1 MNFKTFATK
10 QFWLSLSKN
19 RHFGHQAVKT
29 YYALA
34 EACLIGAVSGVAA
47 LLLKQGVG
55 FVDGFRLALVEEQ
68 GIWILPLFGF
78 TLCWLAG
85 WLVEHVSPSARG
97 GGVSQVKAALAKFPI
112 PLTLRVAAVKTIGA
126 ILVLGGG
133 LTLGRRGSTVHIGA
147 ALAGQLS
154 QWVPTSPQHRRQMI
168 AAGAAAGLA
177 AGFNTPIA
185 GVLFVVEELSRDM
198 SGLTLETSILAS
210 FTGSVVSRLLL
221 GSAVL
226 DLPQAMLAPSIAN
239 HFAAL
244 DIPFYI
250 LLGIAAGVLGV
261 LFNRGMLW
269 SRELHRRLNIPM
281 SWRLGWVGLIS
292 GAVIALAPEI
302 FRSHAGVRDLLIT
315 GEADLPQA
323 AIAFILHCTLT
334 ILASGAGAPGGL
346 FAPSLV
352 LGSALGALIG
362 GIGLLFGGVSS
373 QTTYAFVG
381 MGAFFT
387 GVARVPVTAI
397 VIVFELTTDF
407 QLVLPLMISSVFAY
421 GVGEALH
428 KGSLYQHLLHAS
440 GIQLKDEEGNRD
452 VLEDLIA
459 ADVLQP
465 RVETLSLNITV
476 DEAIK
481 AFSRSEHRGF
491 PVVDGGNLVGM
502 VTESQFANLGGISR
516 KSPLS
521 KIMTPR
527 PIAVHSEATLSD
539 VLYLMDRYHI
549 SHLPVT
555 EGQRLVGIIT
565 RTDLIHATADRL
577 KVNQSQ
583 GDREPDPSYSIYH
596 VRAPATGKGRIL
608 LPLSN
613 PGTAAMMLEIG
624 LAIAREKNCELE
636 CLHVILVPL
645 HSSPAQTAVD
655 VGESHRLLEMAQD
668 LAEDWQ
674 IPLHLQIRVAHDA
687 ARAILDTIR
696 ERHISLLLMGWKGF
710 TATPDKIFGDAIDTL
725 IRQASCDVVL
735 VKLGRQKHSYP
746 LAPAH
751 FSTWLIPTAGGPN
764 VRRAMDLLPA
774 FALLAPSPRLL
785 VCQIY
790 PPDGKEIDTTML
802 DATADRLRKRME
814 TVVQAVSWRSD
825 APVDAIVQLAAVK
838 QCDLTIIGASREG
851 LLQQAVY
858 GNIPEAIAS
867 GIESTVILVRGA
879 LN

>member
-1 MNFKTFATK
+1 MKLKTFATK
-10 QFWLSLSKN
+10 QFWSSFPKN

-34 EACLIGAVSGVAA
+34 EACLIGAVSGIAA

-55 FVDGFRLALVEEQ
+55 FVGRFRLSLVEEY

-78 TLCWLAG
+78 LLCWIAG
-85 WLVEHVSPSARG
+85 WMVEHLSPSASG

-126 ILVLGGG
+126 ILVLGAG

-210 FTGSVVSRLLL
+210 FTGSVVSRLL
-221 GSAVL
+221 GSAAL
-226 DLPQAMLAPSIAN
+226 DLPQAMLAPRIAN
-239 HFAAL
+239 HFTAL

-261 LFNRGMLW
+261 IFNRGMLL
-269 SRELHRRLNIPM
+269 SREVHRSLNLPM
-281 SWRLGWVGLIS
+281 SWRLGIVGLLS
-292 GAVIALAPEI
+292 ATAIALAPDV
-302 FRSHAGVRDLLIT
+302 FRNNAGVRDFLIA
-315 GEADLPQA
+315 GDADLGQA
-323 AIAFILHCTLT
+323 EVAFLLHFTLT

-352 LGSALGALIG
+352 IGSALGSLIG
-362 GIGLLFGGVSS
+362 GLGLLLGGVSS

-397 VIVFELTTDF
+397 VIVFELTADF
-407 QLVLPLMISSVFAY
+407 QLVLPLMISSVVAY
-421 GVGEALH
+421 GVGEALK
-428 KGSLYQHLLHAS
+428 KGSLYQHLLEAS
-440 GIQLKDEEGNRD
+440 GIKLKDEEGSRD

-459 ADVLQP
+459 ADVMQP
-465 RVETLSLNITV
+465 RVETLPLNITV
-476 DEAIK
+476 EEAIQ
-481 AFSRSEHRGF
+481 AFSKSEHRGF
-491 PVVDGGNLVGM
+491 PVLDKGNLVG
-502 VTESQFANLGGISR
+502 TIAESQLANLGGISV

-521 KIMTPR
+521 TIMIPR
-527 PIAVHSEATLSD
+527 PIAVHPEATLSD

-583 GDREPDPSYSIYH
+583 GNREPDPSYSIYH

-613 PGTAAMMLEIG
+613 PGTAPMMIEIG
-624 LAIAREKNCELE
+624 LAMAREQDCELE

-645 HSSPAQTAVD
+645 HVSPPEAAVD
-655 VGESHRLLEMAQD
+655 VEESHKLLEMAQI
-668 LAEDWQ
+668 LAEDWN
-674 IPLHLQIRVAHDA
+674 ISLHLQIRVAHDA
-687 ARAILDTIR
+687 ARAILDAIR
-696 ERHISLLLMGWKGF
+696 ERHISILLMGWKGF

-725 IRQASCDVVL
+725 VHQAACDVVL
-735 VKLGRQKHSYP
+735 VKLGKQKYSYP
-746 LAPAH
+746 LTPAKT
-751 FSTWLIPTAGGPN
+751 STWLIPTAGGPN
-764 VRRAMDLLPA
+764 VRRAIDLLPA
-774 FALLAPSPRLL
+774 FSLLAPCPRLL

-790 PPDGKEIDTTML
+790 PPNGKEIDTTML
-802 DATADRLRKRME
+802 DETADILRQRLK
-814 TVVQAVSWRSD
+814 TVVQSVSWRSD
-825 APVDAIVQLAAVK
+825 SPVDAIVQLAGVQ
-838 QCDLTIIGASREG
+838 QCHLTIIGASREG
-851 LLQQAVY
+851 LMQQAVR

-867 GIESTVILVRGA
+867 GIDSTVILVRGA
-879 LN
+879 LD

>member
-1 MNFKTFATK
+1 MKLKTFATK
-10 QFWLSLSKN
+10 EFWSSFPKN

-55 FVDGFRLALVEEQ
+55 LVGRFRLSLVEEQ

-78 TLCWLAG
+78 TLCWIAG
-85 WLVEHVSPSARG
+85 WLVEHLSPAASG

-112 PLTLRVAAVKTIGA
+112 PLTLRVAAVKTMGA
-126 ILVLGGG
+126 ILVLGAG

-210 FTGSVVSRLLL
+210 FTGSVVSRLL
-221 GSAVL
+221 GSAAL
-226 DLPQAMLAPSIAN
+226 DLPQAMLAPRIAN
-239 HFAAL
+239 HFTAL

-261 LFNRGMLW
+261 VFNRGMLL
-269 SRELHRRLNIPM
+269 SREFHRSLNIPM
-281 SWRLGWVGLIS
+281 SWRLGVVGLLS
-292 GAVIALAPEI
+292 ATVVAFAPEV
-302 FRSHAGVRDLLIT
+302 FRNNAGVRDVLIA
-315 GEADLPQA
+315 GDADLQQA
-323 AIAFILHCTLT
+323 EIAFLLHFTLT
-334 ILASGAGAPGGL
+334 MLASGAGAPGGL

-352 LGSALGALIG
+352 IGSALGSLIG
-362 GIGLLFGGVSS
+362 ALGGVSS

-397 VIVFELTTDF
+397 VIVFELTADF
-407 QLVLPLMISSVFAY
+407 QLVLPLMISSVVAY
-421 GVGEALH
+421 GVGEALK
-428 KGSLYQHLLHAS
+428 KGSLYQHLLEAS
-440 GIQLKDEEGNRD
+440 GIKLKDEEGNRD

-465 RVETLSLNITV
+465 RVETLPLDISV
-476 DEAIK
+476 EEALQV
-481 AFSRSEHRGF
+481 FSESEHRGF
-491 PVVDGGNLVGM
+491 PVVDEGNLVGM
-502 VTESQFANLGGISR
+502 VTESQLANLGGISR

-521 KIMTPR
+521 KLMTPR
-527 PIAVHSEATLSD
+527 PIAVHPEATLSD

-613 PGTAAMMLEIG
+613 PGTAAMMIEIG
-624 LAIAREKNCELE
+624 LAIAREQDCELE

-645 HSSPAQTAVD
+645 HISPPRAAVD
-655 VGESHRLLEMAQD
+655 VGESHKLLEIAKD
-668 LAEDWQ
+668 LARDLHV
-674 IPLHLQIRVAHDA
+674 PLHLQIRVAHDA
-687 ARAILDTIR
+687 ARAVLDVIR
-696 ERHISLLLMGWKGF
+696 ERHINLLLMGWKGF

-725 IRQASCDVVL
+725 IHQAACDVVL
-735 VKLGRQKHSYP
+735 VKLGNKKQSYP
-746 LAPAH
+746 LAPTNA
-751 FSTWLIPTAGGPN
+751 STWLIPTAGGPN
-764 VRRAMDLLPA
+764 VKRAMDLLPA
-774 FALLAPSPRLL
+774 LALLAPSPRLL

-790 PPDGKEIDTTML
+790 PPNGKEIDTTLL
-802 DATADRLRKRME
+802 DETADRLGRQMK
-814 TVVQAVSWRSD
+814 TAVQAVSWRSD
-825 APVDAIVQLAAVK
+825 APVDAIVQLAAV
-838 QCDLTIIGASREG
+838 QHCDLTIIGASREG
-851 LLQQAVY
+851 LLQQAVH

-867 GIESTVILVRGA
+867 GIDSTVILVRGA
-879 LN
+879 L